1 MKDPK
6 LSVILITYNHEKYIE
21 KALDSVLSQVT
32 DFPFE
37 IVIGDDCSPDDTK
50 NIIREYRDKYPDI
63 IRIVHREK
71 NTGRPTLNV
80 YETTMKCRG
89 DYLAYLEGD
98 DYWTDSDKLQ
108 KQMDFLNEHPEYIA
122 CTHSHKMI
130 DDNGNDIT
138 DPEILKISDMY
149 KWSGEF
155 TMDDFEKSG
164 FWPGHYAS
172 VVSKNIYK
180 NKKHDYTILYKSHD
194 FVDDGQI
201 LLFLLME
208 GKIYRLDDEMSVWRY
223 VKKSGGNSWTS
234 RSMKRNIQKEDI
246 LMSMEL
252 MKWLEKEY
260 SLRDYAKIKAKK
272 DFETALYLYSS
283 SPSKEN
289 WQTVR
294 EIFEYNIKHVV
305 MEDKKVSL
313 IPYCI
318 KCVKDKFT
326 KY

>member
-63 IRIVHREK
+63 IRIIHREK

-223 VKKSGGNSWTS
+223 VKKAGGNSWTS

>member
-21 KALDSVLSQVT
+21 KALDLVLSQVT

-223 VKKSGGNSWTS
+223 VKKAGGNSWTS

>member
-223 VKKSGGNSWTS
+223 VKKAGGNSWTS

-294 EIFEYNIKHVV
+294 DVFEYNIKHVV
-305 MEDKKVSL
+305 MEDNKVSL

>member
-180 NKKHDYTILYKSHD
+180 NKNHDYTILYKSHD

-223 VKKSGGNSWTS
+223 VKKAGGNSWTS

>member
-6 LSVILITYNHEKYIE
+6 LSVILITYNHETYIE

-223 VKKSGGNSWTS
+223 VKKAGGNSWTS

>member
-208 GKIYRLDDEMSVWRY
+208 GKIYRLDDETSVWRY
-223 VKKSGGNSWTS
+223 VKKAGGNSWTS

>member
-37 IVIGDDCSPDDTK
+37 IVIGDDCSPDNTK

-223 VKKSGGNSWTS
+223 VKKAGGNSWTS

>member
-98 DYWTDSDKLQ
+98 DYWTDYDKLQ
-108 KQMDFLNEHPEYIA
+108 QQMDFLNEHPEYIA

-223 VKKSGGNSWTS
+223 VKKAGGNSWTS

-318 KCVKDKFT
+318 KCVKDKFM

>member
-98 DYWTDSDKLQ
+98 DYWTDNSKLQ

-138 DPEILKISDMY
+138 DPELLKISDMY

-223 VKKSGGNSWTS
+223 VRKAGGNSWTS

>member
-138 DPEILKISDMY
+138 DPEILKNSDMY

-223 VKKSGGNSWTS
+223 VKKAGGNSWTS

-252 MKWLEKEY
+252 IKWLEKEY